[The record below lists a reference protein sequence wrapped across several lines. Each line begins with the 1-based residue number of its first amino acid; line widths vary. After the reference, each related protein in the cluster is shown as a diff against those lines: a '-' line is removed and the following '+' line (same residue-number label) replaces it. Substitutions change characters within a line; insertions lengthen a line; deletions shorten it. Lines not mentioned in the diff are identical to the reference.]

1 MRCNYGVLG
10 TVRRELVNEYWE
22 EVYMKCENY
31 NLGNDFPVN
40 TVVEILLVILNLK
53 SWDLSSSVT

>member
-22 EVYMKCENY
+22 EVYTKCEDY
-31 NLGNDFPVN
+31 NLWNDFPVN
-40 TVVEILLVILNLK
+40 TVVEIFLVI
-53 SWDLSSSVT
+53 

>member
-1 MRCNYGVLG
+1 M
-10 TVRRELVNEYWE
+10 NEYWE

-53 SWDLSSSVT
+53 SWGLSSSVT